1 MFDIGFV
8 EVLIV
13 FILILLVFGPERLPE
28 VIRTVSLWVGRTK
41 RHYRN
46 IRSEVERGIGA
57 DEIRRELYNEEIMAN
72 LKAAEKELNDP
83 YASNMDESKPANVHS
98 DTVVDK
104 KRPLPNSTNI

>member
-41 RHYRN
+41 RHYQN

-83 YASNMDESKPANVHS
+83 YDSEMNASKPVKTHS
-98 DTVVDK
+98 DTAAEK
-104 KRPLPNSTNI
+104 KRPSHNPTNI